1 MSPSYATITFFCMS
15 TNRFDLLCN
24 LINLIIT
31 IITTILS
38 ELQNY
43 TRNRP
48 LTRSRHSQLTHLK
61 AEHSALLLQWD
72 NLSQQIADLEALMH
86 TAGHTFVPT
95 TQPQQKASVPSS
107 LSFPILQNPQTRTTP
122 PRTHNRC
129 RTHRS
134 SIGQSYPL
142 PYSPP
147 RTPDEARRNH
157 IVE

>member
-1 MSPSYATITFFCMS
+1 MS

-31 IITTILS
+31 TITTILS

-48 LTRSRHSQLTHLK
+48 LTGSRHTQLTRLQ

-95 TQPQQKASVPSS
+95 TPLQQTASDPSS
-107 LSFPILQNPQTRTTP
+107 LSFPTLQNPQTRTTP
-122 PRTHNRC
+122 PRTPTRHC
-129 RTHRS
+129 THRS
-134 SIGQSYPL
+134 SIGRPYPL

-147 RTPDEARRNH
+147 RTPDEARRNR
-157 IVE
+157 IVEWVNELRLKNSN